1 MAAARAAALSLGLL
15 GLLGPA
21 RGSGLEPRFD
31 HRDQQGPT
39 VEVLAVK
46 DVLWHGSTTST
57 SPVHGVV
64 RVAWGFDPTGDG
76 DEVFL
81 GGTFTAVEGRS
92 PGTDRVRLT
101 LDARYRVCLGTE
113 ELKTLI
119 EIGIWGSAADRFAV
133 GPLVGFGLIYDF
145 SRNVGLLTSA
155 FLGAAF
161 GESRIVSYGGGL
173 GVQFRFE

>member
-1 MAAARAAALSLGLL
+1 MAAARAAALVLGLL
-15 GLLGPA
+15 APA
-21 RGSGLEPRFD
+21 QGSGLEPRFD

-57 SPVHGVV
+57 SPVRG
-64 RVAWGFDPTGDG
+64 AGDG
-76 DEVFL
+76 DEIFL

-92 PGTDRVRLT
+92 PDADRVRLT
-101 LDARYRVCLGTE
+101 FDARYRVCLGTE
-113 ELKTLI
+113 ELKTLL
-119 EIGIWGSAADRFAV
+119 EIGLWGSAADRVAV

-155 FLGAAF
+155 FLGAGI
-161 GESRIVSYGGGL
+161 GESRIVSYGAGL